1 MNSLT
6 SYHLKIIAIVSMIID
21 HTCKIFYQP
30 IQSYLLAYFSYPL
43 SYFLYLSVESLGRI
57 AFILFAFLV
66 ANTCYYTHSIQK
78 YIIRLFVFGLISE
91 MPFQYFISIIN
102 ATPFQPSLALT
113 NVFFTLALGALSILG
128 YRYFSLNSTLQFIP
142 LLLCCLIAYLLNCD
156 YRIFGVILIFSF
168 YYFRDRKQQMIS
180 AIFLLFSYYIVY
192 HSIIYK
198 VSLHST
204 MTMCIYFIYSLLALY
219 FIDHYNSQKGKS
231 IKYIFYIFYPAHMI
245 ILCAIYQFYFI

>member
-1 MNSLT
+1 
-6 SYHLKIIAIVSMIID
+6 MIID
-21 HTCKIFYQP
+21 HTCKIFFQP

-66 ANTCYYTHSIQK
+66 SNTCHYTRSIQK
-78 YIIRLFVFGLISE
+78 YIIRLFIFGLISE
-91 MPFQYFISIIN
+91 IPFQYFISIIK

-113 NVFFTLALGALSILG
+113 NVFFTLSLGALAILG
-128 YRYFSLNSTLQFIP
+128 YQYFCLNSALRLLP

-156 YRIFGVILIFSF
+156 YRAFGVILIFSF
-168 YYFRDRKQQMIS
+168 YYFRDKKQQLIS

-192 HSIIYK
+192 QSIIYK
-198 VSLHST
+198 VSLYST
-204 MTMCIYFIYSLLALY
+204 ITMCIYFIYSLFALY
-219 FIDHYNSQKGKS
+219 CIDHYNSQKGKS

-245 ILCAIYQFYFI
+245 ILCAIYQLYFI